1 MICFFIND
9 VKLST
14 VKYILDTTDETF
26 ETTKK
31 DFKSVDYHKYEIFK
45 GYDNVDDDKKL
56 IAFKYD
62 FQKWADEIKNV
73 YLEDNFNY
81 LDVYKYNKIS
91 FFVDCF
97 FLKYSKKKIENLKL
111 NSISHIESDMMNKC
125 YNGGINY
132 LQDTT
137 LFNDCYGYD
146 FKSFYPSILANDK
159 LDFKF
164 PIKRGHRKKFNNI
177 EEIKKLHKTKKL
189 NFGFYN
195 IVIKSDHPDILKI
208 FSFSK
213 NNVYTN
219 YDLEFVFRYHKLYKI
234 SYELVDCEYNSYIYD
249 NEDLIKSSE
258 IFSNWF
264 NNYNIFKDKLP
275 KNKIVKHLASS
286 LWGSLTA
293 YKRQY
298 ITKEQLIKREFEI
311 GKKSDD
317 TKQYYIERYDDDY
330 KIVIINKNDC
340 FKNPLAR
347 IKSFLTAFGR
357 RYIRQIIIDNKLYKN
372 VVKIQTDGIILDKK
386 FEFSNDVYNPIS
398 EDKSTGSLYF
408 VSINEVYHQCNGE
421 NCENF
426 FKFKNEKFCD
436 ICKFKK

>member
-9 VKLST
+9 VKLTT
-14 VKYILDTTDETF
+14 VKYILDSSDEIN
-26 ETTKK
+26 EISKI
-31 DFKSVDYHKYEIFK
+31 DFKRFDYIKYEIFK
-45 GYDNVDDDKKL
+45 GYEDTKDDDKKL
-56 IAFKYD
+56 ISFKYD
-62 FQKWADEIKNV
+62 FQNWRDEIKNV
-73 YLEDNFNY
+73 YLEDNFNHI
-81 LDVYKYNKIS
+81 DVYKYNKIS
-91 FFVDCF
+91 FLVDCF

-111 NSISHIESDMMNKC
+111 KKISHIESEMMNKC

-146 FKSFYPSILANDK
+146 FKSFYPSILANEK

-164 PIKRGHRKKFNNI
+164 PVKMGHRKKWNSI
-177 EEIKKLHKTKKL
+177 DEIKKLHRTKKM
-189 NFGFYN
+189 NFGYYN
-195 IVIKSDHPDILKI
+195 IIIKSEHPDILKV

-213 NNVYTN
+213 DNVYSN
-219 YDLEFVFRYHKLYKI
+219 YDLEFVFRYSNLYKI
-234 SYELVDCEYNSYIYD
+234 SYELIDCEYNSYIYD
-249 NEDLIKSSE
+249 NDDLIKSSE
-258 IFSNWF
+258 IFGLWF
-264 NNYNIFKDKLP
+264 QNYQIFKENLP

-298 ITKEQLIKREFEI
+298 ISKEQLIKREFEI
-311 GKKSDD
+311 GKKTDE
-317 TKQYYIERYDDDY
+317 TKPYYIERYDNDY
-330 KIVIINKNDC
+330 KIIIINKNDC

-357 RYIRQIIIDNKLYKN
+357 NYIRKLIIENKLYKN
-372 VVKIQTDGIILDKK
+372 IIKCQTDGIILDKP

-408 VSINEVYHQCNGE
+408 VSLNEVYHKCQNK

-426 FKFKNEKFCD
+426 FKFKNTKFCEN
-436 ICKFKK
+436 CGK